1 MVLSKQIQEL
11 RRQKGFSQEELAAAL
26 GVSRQAVSKWESG
39 AAIPE
44 VDKLIQLA
52 RLFEVSVDRL
62 LGLEP
67 QEEQAPALLKE
78 ESAPAPAGISEEQF
92 RALEGVVSG
101 FAREQHRREQRRRG
115 WNIALIL
122 GAACLLMAIILP
134 AGNRIGT
141 LEQEIQGLQNRMDGL
156 SQNLE
161 SRVDAIAW
169 QVRQGLE
176 EQASLVADYRITFL
190 EADVAARTAR
200 YHFSVTPKTW
210 KEGMEVQFQLVREG
224 KNTLLDG
231 KAGEG
236 TSFQAE
242 AEIPWDG
249 DTTVSVV
256 LVDPESGDRQTQTL
270 ETISDLGVSLGVH
283 VDTYYTGQTITPEGL
298 VQFRGQVEFSCD
310 YFPTYIDGK
319 PLVENRPVSARTVV
333 LVEGK
338 EVDSIPI
345 ELINDAPEGTGE
357 WYGSTALELERDYSL
372 APGQTLQLLVEV
384 TDAMGQTTRETL
396 QVYAASSS
404 GAISPVY

>member
-1 MVLSKQIQEL
+1 MLSKQIQEL
-11 RRQKGFSQEELAAAL
+11 RRKKGFSQEELAAAL

-52 RLFEVSVDRL
+52 RLFEVSMDRL

-67 QEEQAPALLKE
+67 QEEEAPSLPKE
-78 ESAPAPAGISEEQF
+78 EETPAPAGISEEQF

-115 WNIALIL
+115 LNIALLL
-122 GAACLLMAIILP
+122 GAVCLLVALLLP

-141 LEQEIQGLQNRMDGL
+141 LEQEIQSLQNRMDGL
-156 SQNLE
+156 SQSLE

-176 EQASLVADYRITFL
+176 EQASLVADYKITFL
-190 EADVAARTAR
+190 EADVAAQTAR
-200 YHFSVTPKTW
+200 YHFSATPKTW
-210 KEGMEVQFQLVREG
+210 KEGMQVQFQLAREG
-224 KNTLLDG
+224 KDTLLDG

-236 TSFQAE
+236 TAFQAE

-249 DTTVSVV
+249 DTAVSVV
-256 LVDPESGDRQTQTL
+256 LVDPESGARQTQTL
-270 ETISDLGVSLGVH
+270 ETISDLGVSLRLN
-283 VDTYYTGQTITPEGL
+283 VDASYIGQTWVPEGR

-310 YFPTYIDGK
+310 YFPTYIDGRA
-319 PLVENRPVSARTVV
+319 LVENRPVSARTVV
-333 LVEGK
+333 LVDGQ
-338 EVDSIPI
+338 EVDSIPM
-345 ELINDAPEGTGE
+345 ELKNEAPGEAEE
-357 WYGSTALELERDYSL
+357 WYSSTTLELERDYPL

-384 TDAMGQTTRETL
+384 TDAMDQITRQTI
-396 QVYAASSS
+396 QVYAASAS
-404 GAISPVY
+404 GAITPVE